1 MLSIIE
7 ARYEKDYSLFV
18 KFSDEKEAS
27 VDLRDMIIDAKIKS
41 FQELRDID
49 KFKKFRV
56 DYTLE
61 WENNLDI
68 APEYLYYKAFKDDK
82 TLQDKFIKWG
92 YAN

>member
-18 KFSDEKEAS
+18 KFSDNKEAS
-27 VDLRDMIIDAKIKS
+27 VDLRDMIIDAKVKS
-41 FQELRDID
+41 FEELRDID
-49 KFKKFRV
+49 KFKRFRV
-56 DYTLE
+56 NYTLE

-82 TLQDKFIKWG
+82 TMQDKFIKWG
-92 YAN
+92 YIE